1 MTESLRALSAVLLG
15 YATLVLANGLFNT
28 LLGLRSQHEGFAAE
42 LVGLIMS
49 AFFAGLLLG
58 GRFGARVVARV
69 GHIRAFAA
77 FASLYSAT
85 ALLHPLWV
93 SPLAWMGF
101 RLLAGFCMAGMVM
114 VTESWVNARAG
125 EGERGQVLSVY
136 LTLNYAA
143 AGCGPLLLGLGDP
156 AEYQLFSLAS
166 VLVSLALLPV
176 LLTRSP
182 APLPDSGHRLGL
194 LALWRIAPLGLC
206 GVVAAGL
213 ISATFI
219 GLGPVFAAGIGMDKA
234 GTSLFVGLTLFG
246 GLALQWPLGRASDR
260 YGRGLLIAVAAAGT
274 TLAALAMLGAASL
287 RPSWVL
293 FVAAPYGAFAYT
305 LYSLSGALINDR
317 ADPAQRVSV
326 AGGVVLLFGAG
337 ASLGPLLGGLLMG
350 AVGAGGLY
358 LFTGGVALALCL
370 FAIWRLLRLGLAP
383 RQSSFVA
390 IPSAQYGSETLY
402 VAAQREADALRD
414 DAQQAPADGAGGDPS
429 RDG

>member
-1 MTESLRALSAVLLG
+1 MTKSLRALFAILLG

-28 LLGLRSQHEGFAAE
+28 LLGLRSQHEGFAPE

-58 GRFGARVVARV
+58 GRFGSRVVARV

-93 SPLAWMGF
+93 SPPAWMGF

-114 VTESWVNARAG
+114 VTESWVNARVG
-125 EGERGQVLSVY
+125 KGERGQVLSLY

-143 AGCGPLLLGLGDP
+143 GGCGAFLLGLGDP

-182 APLPDSGHRLGL
+182 APLPDSGPRLGL

-206 GVVAAGL
+206 GVLAAGL
-213 ISATFI
+213 VNATFI
-219 GLGPVFAAGIGMDKA
+219 GLSPVFATGIGMDKA
-234 GTSLFVGLTLFG
+234 GISLFIGLTLFG

-260 YGRGLLIAVAAAGT
+260 HGRGLLIALASGGT
-274 TLAALAMLGAASL
+274 VLAALAMFAVASL

-293 FVAAPYGAFAYT
+293 FVAVPYGAFAYT

-317 ADPAQRVSV
+317 ADPDQRVAV
-326 AGGVVLLFGAG
+326 AGGLVVVFGAG
-337 ASLGPLLGGLLMG
+337 ASVGPLLGGLVMG
-350 AVGAGGLY
+350 AVGPRGLY

-370 FAIWRLLRLGLAP
+370 FAVWRLVQLGLAP
-383 RQSSFVA
+383 RRSSFVA
-390 IPSAQYGSETLY
+390 IPSSQFGSETLY
-402 VAAQREADALRD
+402 VAAQREADAQRE
-414 DAQQAPADGAGGDPS
+414 ATPPGEAGRGES
-429 RDG
+429 REG